1 MMNSKIAIALFL
13 VGWVAAMPAQSVHTE
28 RRAGDVYYDKKNFS
42 EAENAYA
49 QALGDPVAL
58 YNAGNAAYQQ
68 GKFDIAVQRYQMA
81 GATPSEVQADAL
93 FNLGN
98 VYLQSG
104 KFREAITSYERS
116 LRQAPNRA
124 DAKKNLQIARNKLRE
139 QQKPPPPPPQR
150 QPPPPPPPSVNYQ
163 LDQARQPQQKQTPSG
178 TMTAAAARQ
187 LLDGT
192 VEQEEIKN
200 ARRYRALPPEANP
213 GRVKRDW

>member
-1 MMNSKIAIALFL
+1 MNSKTAIALFL
-13 VGWVAAMPAQSVHTE
+13 MGLVSGLSAQSVHTE
-28 RRAGDVYYDKKNFS
+28 RRTGDGHYDKNNFP

-68 GKFDIAVQRYQMA
+68 GKFDLAAQRYQMA
-81 GATPSEVQADAL
+81 GATPSEVQADAW

-98 VYLQSG
+98 AYLQLG
-104 KFREAITSYERS
+104 KFREAVTAYERS
-116 LRQAPNRA
+116 LRRAPNRA
-124 DAKKNLQIARNKLRE
+124 DAKKNLQIARNKLHE
-139 QQKPPPPPPQR
+139 QQEPPPPQHL
-150 QPPPPPPPSVNYQ
+150 PPPPPPPPVNYQ

-178 TMTAAAARQ
+178 TMTATAARQ